1 MTGDPATGG
10 APEAVRGEAV
20 RDEAARL
27 ARRLDVAGRLLD
39 EARPP
44 RHQPPRHQPP
54 RIDDDDELRDL
65 LNPAIDRVTRLVSLA
80 RSLADGTLPEESA
93 GEAARAIAATQPARR
108 PR

>member
-1 MTGDPATGG
+1 MG
-10 APEAVRGEAV
+10 
-20 RDEAARL
+20 
-27 ARRLDVAGRLLD
+27 D

-44 RHQPPRHQPP
+44 RHQPT

>member
-1 MTGDPATGG
+1 MRRPGSRGSSTWRGG
-10 APEAVRGEAV
+10 CSTRP
-20 RDEAARL
+20 
-27 ARRLDVAGRLLD
+27 
-39 EARPP
+39 ARP
-44 RHQPPRHQPP
+44 QPP

>member
-1 MTGDPATGG
+1 MPRRV
-10 APEAVRGEAV
+10 PVRW
-20 RDEAARL
+20 ARI

-44 RHQPPRHQPP
+44 RHQPT

>member
-44 RHQPPRHQPP
+44 RHQPT